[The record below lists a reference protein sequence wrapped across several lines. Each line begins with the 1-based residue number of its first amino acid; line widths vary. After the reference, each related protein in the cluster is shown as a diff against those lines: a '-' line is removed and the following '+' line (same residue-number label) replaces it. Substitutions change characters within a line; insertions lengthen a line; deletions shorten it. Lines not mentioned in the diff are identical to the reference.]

1 MDINI
6 ESSNYIIYFDNII
19 GSGID
24 GNVYLAKIKES
35 DITIVVKIMDT
46 LTIINENPKSIS
58 FDEKIEEFIQINKL
72 AAITNIGPHIYDIK
86 RIIDRDS
93 DHVYIFMEK
102 FDGDLKSLI
111 DRDVKNN
118 ISVKEIE
125 SKVRNIVRP
134 LRNIM
139 IDNKIIIGDDNT
151 NNYLYKIVRDKL
163 KWVRID
169 FTKSYF
175 SEKLQKNKYF
185 CMFDNVK
192 KKYRKISL

>member
-86 RIIDRDS
+86 RIIKKDS
-93 DHVYIFMEK
+93 DCVYIFMEK
-102 FDGDLKSLI
+102 FDGDLQFLI

-118 ISVKEIE
+118 ISIKEIE
-125 SKVRNIVRP
+125 KKVRNVVRP